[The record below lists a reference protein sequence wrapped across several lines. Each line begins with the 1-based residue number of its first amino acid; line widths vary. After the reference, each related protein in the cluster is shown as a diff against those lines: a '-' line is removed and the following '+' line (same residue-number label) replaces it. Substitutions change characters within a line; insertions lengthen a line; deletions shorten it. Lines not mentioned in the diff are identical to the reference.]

1 MLKTSILQLIFII
14 FILVTP
20 PTLLILAIYDFK
32 ELKEKIKNLR

>member
-1 MLKTSILQLIFII
+1 MLKISILQLIFLI
-14 FILVTP
+14 FILAIP